1 MKQPI
6 AIVHKRKKHPDIQ
19 YDVLIYCARGSA
31 LGNEF
36 NFRTTSQFETQTAG
50 SRDESCDQM
59 RLQMLKYLLDDKNMF
74 PKSQKVKDAFN
85 HIFREYRAGKAVA
98 LECYCLNHDPKT
110 GVREGLRCHTEDIRT
125 IVENVAHA
133 LDNHITKHEALMSL
147 RRLWESLDNKNV

>member
-1 MKQPI
+1 MMPQPI

-36 NFRTTSQFETQTAG
+36 NFRTSSQFETHSAG

-85 HIFREYRAGKAVA
+85 HIFREYRSGKSVA

-110 GVREGLRCHTEDIRT
+110 GIREGLRCHTEDIRT
-125 IVENVAHA
+125 IVESVFDALKNGTTKRDALVA
-133 LDNHITKHEALMSL
+133 LKNEWELSL
-147 RRLWESLDNKNV
+147 